1 MLVKS
6 ENDKV
11 GFVICVKDET
21 EISIMS
27 SKLKNQMLHT
37 IFMVAVMVIGKNR
50 TLSDFNKATKK
61 FRRTHVSRLYH
72 IWIF

>member
-11 GFVICVKDET
+11 GLVICVKDET

-37 IFMVAVMVIGKNR
+37 IVLTAVMIIGKNSC
-50 TLSDFNKATKK
+50 LILTK
-61 FRRTHVSRLYH
+61 LQ
-72 IWIF
+72 